1 MEIPI
6 DPIVQP
12 PPSGKFKFRVILI
25 FDMNS
30 FFASVELRDYLR
42 DHKVDLRGKPVIIGK
57 LRRRKVVSTATP
69 EARAF
74 GVKKGMPTL
83 QASSLCQKY
92 RPDTVWLPVR
102 TLVYEEESDEI
113 LRVVRDELATM
124 GLNPVIGTVG
134 LDEAYIDLTPNCQ
147 GATSA
152 DSLDM
157 ARPIAE
163 KLKARILKERKLHC
177 KIGIASNKMMA
188 KIATDQKS
196 QDGINTIYDKDWDTI
211 LPPLDVSEIPHVGE
225 ATEEK
230 LKSRIPPFN
239 TIADIRNTPPGFD
252 FLPFVGKQK
261 YLAPILR
268 DLAFGKDDR
277 IVEPDGPPQSFSRIE
292 TFEYD
297 TNDMKVIGPEIS
309 YFGSDLQVRLNKF
322 KKLAGTVKVNYVHA
336 ANYEDRKK
344 RSVQKKLA
352 VPTDHG
358 GLIMGKAMELVA
370 ENDLLRDKLYS
381 LGVAVDNLVDVGT
394 PLPQPKPKK
403 PLPATKP
410 KLSKRARIEEH
421 TVPLFKMP

>member
-1 MEIPI
+1 MQPPA

-30 FFASVELRDYLR
+30 FFASVELKNRPEL
-42 DHKVDLRGKPVIIGK
+42 VGLPVIVGK
-57 LRRRKVVSTATP
+57 IRRRKVVSTATP
-69 EARAF
+69 EAKAY
-74 GVKKGMPTL
+74 GVTKGMDTL
-83 QASSLCQKY
+83 KAVELCKNKV
-92 RPDTVWLPVR
+92 PKPVWIDPHPL
-102 TLVYEEESDEI
+102 LYEEESDEI
-113 LRVVRDELATM
+113 IKLVKDELATM
-124 GLNPVIGTVG
+124 GYRPVIQTVG
-134 LDEAYIDLTPNCQ
+134 KDEAYLDLTPYCQ
-147 GATSA
+147 GANTD
-152 DSLDM
+152 DSLNL
-157 ARPIAE
+157 ARPVAE
-163 KLKARILKERKLHC
+163 RLKARIYKERQLHC
-177 KIGIASNKMMA
+177 KTGIASNMMMA

-196 QDGINTIYDKDWDTI
+196 PDGINIIYDHDWNTI
-211 LPPLDVSEIPHVGE
+211 LPPLDVNEIPDVGE
-225 ATEEK
+225 VTEAK
-230 LKSRIPPFN
+230 LKARNPPFK

-261 YLAPILR
+261 FLAPILR

-410 KLSKRARIEEH
+410 KLSKRARIEEQ
-421 TVPLFKMP
+421 TVPLFNMP